1 MGSIPS
7 RPSKI
12 LKVRLSYVTAGSV
25 RQVVDLYCKVL
36 DTIPVDWNNKTSI
49 KQFKN
54 ASDLYSKQ
62 WSRLNYEGQGLVCEI
77 ITTKLM
83 DR

>member
-7 RPSKI
+7 RPSI
-12 LKVRLSYVTAGSV
+12 FLQEVDYGNAGSIQ
-25 RQVVDLYCKVL
+25 QVVDLYYKVL
-36 DTIPVDWNNKTSI
+36 DTIPVDWNNNVSI
-49 KQFKN
+49 KQFKA
-54 ASDLYSKQ
+54 ASDLYSKR
-62 WSRLNYEGQGLVCEI
+62 WARLNYEEQGLVCEI